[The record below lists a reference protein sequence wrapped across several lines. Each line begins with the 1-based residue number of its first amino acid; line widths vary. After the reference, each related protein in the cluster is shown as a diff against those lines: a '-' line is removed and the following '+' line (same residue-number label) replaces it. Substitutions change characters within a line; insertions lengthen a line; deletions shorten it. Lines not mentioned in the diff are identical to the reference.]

1 LRFRFHFPEFPS
13 GAEALRQETREFL
26 EQERA
31 ASRFMP
37 RPNCWVHYDA
47 AFTQRCG
54 ESGLIGII
62 FPKEYG
68 GRAGTPLDRHVV
80 CEEML
85 AAGAPVGMHWIAD
98 RQSGPLLLR
107 HGSEA
112 ARRQILPE
120 IAAGRCCVGIGMSEA
135 GAGSDLAAIRTR
147 ADKVGGGWRITG
159 SKLWT
164 SHAHRAQ
171 YMTLLAR
178 SAPVGED
185 RHLGLTQFI
194 VDMHTVGVRANPI
207 EDLTGSRDFNEV
219 ALDNVFVSDEF
230 VVGNPGDGWKVVMSE
245 LTHERSGPE
254 RFLSTYTLL
263 ADLVERVK
271 PVATPADYAAL
282 GRLIAHLATLRG
294 MSTAIAGM
302 LSQGLTPDV
311 EAALVKDL
319 GTAFEREV
327 PEIARELVDC
337 PPQPG
342 SADSYA
348 AALAEAILAA
358 PSFTLRGG
366 TREILRGIVARQL
379 GLR

>member
-1 LRFRFHFPEFPS
+1 M
-13 GAEALRQETREFL
+13 G
-26 EQERA
+26 
-31 ASRFMP
+31 
-37 RPNCWVHYDA
+37 
-47 AFTQRCG
+47 
-54 ESGLIGII
+54 
-62 FPKEYG
+62 
-68 GRAGTPLDRHVV
+68 
-80 CEEML
+80 
-85 AAGAPVGMHWIAD
+85 
-98 RQSGPLLLR
+98 
-107 HGSEA
+107 
-112 ARRQILPE
+112 
-120 IAAGRCCVGIGMSEA
+120 
-135 GAGSDLAAIRTR
+135 
-147 ADKVGGGWRITG
+147 
-159 SKLWT
+159 
-164 SHAHRAQ
+164 
-171 YMTLLAR
+171 
-178 SAPVGED
+178 
-185 RHLGLTQFI
+185 
-194 VDMHTVGVRANPI
+194 
-207 EDLTGSRDFNEV
+207 
-219 ALDNVFVSDEF
+219 
-230 VVGNPGDGWKVVMSE
+230 E